1 MSKLLLKQ
9 ERWAEAQA
17 TFEKALLADPNSPD
31 IHLQLGFV
39 LAKQGQLSQ
48 AATYFEK
55 ALKLRPGDPDAQRNL
70 TIIQG
75 LINGGQ

>member
-17 TFEKALLADPNSPD
+17 TFEKALAADPDSPD
-31 IHLQLGFV
+31 ILVNLGLA
-39 LAKQGQLSQ
+39 LAKQGQLPRSVN
-48 AATYFEK
+48 YFEK
-55 ALKLRPGDPDAQRNL
+55 ALKLQPGHPNAQRNL
-70 TIIQG
+70 TIIRG